1 MGFVNLLG
9 AMISTVDVSESDD
22 DSDIDFDAVAKQAVA
37 AVKVEAPKEL
47 GEFTL
52 DTGLRNS
59 HLLLQGKR
67 GKEGFDTRSV
77 PGHWGLDFRDYS
89 ECSTPEAPAADSVE
103 REVRGQAVRPVD
115 DKALRKKEAKA
126 QKGEALAKWFGLPR
140 AKMTP
145 ELEKELLAIKL
156 RGNVDPKRFYKGQ
169 DSKKLPTHFH
179 VAVETGGDGPVA
191 GYHAKNESRRGVSF
205 LDSVLRDSQA
215 QDWTYKKF
223 TEVSAKGDAA
233 ANSGHG
239 RKRPKRSEAKGT
251 KRGQAWKKKKH

>member
-1 MGFVNLLG
+1 M
-9 AMISTVDVSESDD
+9 STVDGSESDD

-37 AVKVEAPKEL
+37 AVRTEAPKEL
-47 GEFTL
+47 GEFSL
-52 DTGLRNS
+52 DTGLRSS
-59 HLLLQGKR
+59 HLLLQGHR

-89 ECSTPEAPAADSVE
+89 EGSAPEVPAVDSVST

-115 DKALRKKEAKA
+115 DRTLRKKEAKA
-126 QKGEALAKWFGLPR
+126 QKSEALAKWFGLPR
-140 AKMTP
+140 AKLTP

-156 RGNVDPKRFYKGQ
+156 RGNVDPKRFYKSN

-191 GYHAKNESRRGVSF
+191 GYHAKQESSRGISF

-223 TEVSAKGDAA
+223 TEVAAKGDAA

-239 RKRPKRSEAKGT
+239 RKRAKRSEAKGT
-251 KRGQAWKKKKH
+251 KRGQVWKKKKH